1 MFKHASSIPE
11 TSESETA
18 SSPSLS
24 VSDSMRRR
32 ATIASVLGNA
42 LEWFDFVVYG
52 LLSAMIARLFF
63 PSDNPTNSVLLGF
76 ATLGISFVARPIG
89 GLAFGIY
96 ADRYGRKKAL
106 TLIFCLMALGTL
118 MIAFLPTYASI
129 GIAAPLTLVL
139 ARMIQGFSAGGEFGS
154 ATATLIEFAPK
165 GRRGLY
171 GSFQMVSQIVAILLA
186 SLFVVVLTKTL
197 PESAL
202 TNWGWRLPF
211 LVGVLVGPVG
221 VYLRHRLSE
230 SPEFQAEVERLGDRP
245 STPFR
250 TVIEKRRV
258 DLLASLCLVAALTAP
273 NYVNSIYLP
282 NFAVTHL
289 GMAQANAYRAVMMAA
304 CVMGVLVPFTGWL
317 SDYVSRRWVIGFGL
331 LANAVLYPILFAR
344 FAEAHT
350 FASLLQLQLGSAVA
364 YAFVVG
370 PAAAQIAE
378 IFPVGVRSVGV
389 SLAYNIAVMLFGGM
403 APFILAWFGSVVQ
416 DIYGPVY
423 FLASVALL
431 GLIGLRLISLSRER
445 HPFQCASAAEDTVA
459 RPAQGQQV

>member
-11 TSESETA
+11 TIESETEL
-18 SSPSLS
+18 SPSHS

-52 LLSAMIARLFF
+52 LLSAMMARLFF

-89 GLAFGIY
+89 GLVFGIY

-106 TLIFCLMALGTL
+106 TLIFSLMALGTL

-129 GIAAPLTLVL
+129 GIAAPITLVL

-171 GSFQMVSQIVAILLA
+171 GSLQMVSQIVAILFA
-186 SLFVVVLTKTL
+186 SLFVVIITKTL
-197 PESAL
+197 SESAL

-211 LVGVLVGPVG
+211 LIGALVGPVG

-230 SPEFQAEVERLGDRP
+230 SPEFQAEVERQGDQP

-250 TVIEKRRV
+250 TVIEKHRV
-258 DLLASLCLVAALTAP
+258 ELFASFCLVAALTAP

-289 GMAQANAYRAVMMAA
+289 GMAQANAYFTVMMAA

-317 SDYVSRRWVIGFGL
+317 SDHVPRGWVIGFGL
-331 LANAVLYPILFAR
+331 VANAVLYPILFTR
-344 FAEAHT
+344 FVDAHT
-350 FASLLQLQLGSAVA
+350 YVALLQLQLGSAVA

-370 PAAAQIAE
+370 PAAAQVAE

-389 SLAYNIAVMLFGGM
+389 SLAYNVAVMLFGGM
-403 APFILAWFGSVVQ
+403 APFTLAWFGSVVQ
-416 DIYGPVY
+416 NVYGPIY
-423 FLASVALL
+423 YLAAVAVI
-431 GLIGLRLISLSRER
+431 GLIGLRLISLSRKL
-445 HPFQCASAAEDTVA
+445 HAFQYAARGEDTVVSPS
-459 RPAQGQQV
+459 RRQRV